1 MARIGE
7 RRVTYRALIGRPEES
22 CHLEELGIE
31 GRIILEWTFK
41 KFNVETWTGLI
52 WIRIDTGGGLL

>member
-1 MARIGE
+1 MGE
-7 RRVTYRALIGRPEES
+7 RRVAYRALIGRPEES
-22 CHLEELGIE
+22 CHLEDLGIE
-31 GRIILEWTFK
+31 GRIILKWNFK